1 MMDEEI
7 RKRVRRKLYLLDKR
21 ELEAVEDEIDE
32 LIRRRMVMVEKVL
45 EGCRKTD
52 VL

>member
-1 MMDEEI
+1 MLHEEI
-7 RKRVRRKLYLLDKR
+7 RKRVRRKLYLLDKK
-21 ELEAVEDEIDE
+21 ELEAVEENIEE

-45 EGCRKTD
+45 DGCRKTN

>member
-1 MMDEEI
+1 MMYEEI

-21 ELEAVEDEIDE
+21 ELQAVEDEVDR
-32 LIRRRMVMVEKVL
+32 LIQRRMEVVARVL
-45 EGCRKTD
+45 EECDKVH

>member
-1 MMDEEI
+1 MLHEEI

-21 ELEAVEDEIDE
+21 ELEAVEEEVDE
-32 LIRRRMVMVEKVL
+32 LIRRRMIMVEKVL
-45 EGCRKTD
+45 DGCRKTN